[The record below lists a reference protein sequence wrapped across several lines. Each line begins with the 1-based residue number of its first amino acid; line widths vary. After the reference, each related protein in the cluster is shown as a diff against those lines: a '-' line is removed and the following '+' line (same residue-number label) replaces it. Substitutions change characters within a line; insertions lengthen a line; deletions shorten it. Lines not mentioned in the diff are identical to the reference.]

1 MEYEIAEKER
11 KLTGIIEEL
20 TRKSNLNEDELLFL
34 KQEIDKERRKSLADE
49 QKIQKMEQI
58 LESSSKQTEEKIR
71 MLTE

>member
-20 TRKSNLNEDELLFL
+20 TRKSNLNEEELLFL

-58 LESSSKQTEEKIR
+58 IETSSKQTE
-71 MLTE
+71 

>member
-20 TRKSNLNEDELLFL
+20 TRKSNLNEEELLFL

-58 LESSSKQTEEKIR
+58 IDSSSKQTE
-71 MLTE
+71 

>member
-1 MEYEIAEKER
+1 MEYEIAEKEK

-20 TRKSNLNEDELLFL
+20 TRKSNLNEEELLFL

-58 LESSSKQTEEKIR
+58 IETSSKQTE
-71 MLTE
+71 

>member
-34 KQEIDKERRKSLADE
+34 KQEIDNERRKSLAD
-49 QKIQKMEQI
+49 
-58 LESSSKQTEEKIR
+58 
-71 MLTE
+71 